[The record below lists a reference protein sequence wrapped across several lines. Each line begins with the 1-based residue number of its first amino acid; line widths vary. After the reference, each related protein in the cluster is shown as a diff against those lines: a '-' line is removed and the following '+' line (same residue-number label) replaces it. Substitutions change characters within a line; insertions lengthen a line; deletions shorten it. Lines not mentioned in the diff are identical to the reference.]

1 MLKWFVNSGWWLG
14 NRHSRESRMLRCCLP
29 GLRAGIAS
37 VKSSWRPAGSIG
49 SIAVIFAL
57 VLLTAC
63 TDYVSQIED
72 RYGEWIVVSSS
83 SAGGTLTDTRDG
95 QSYKTVSIGSQTWM
109 AENLNYNTT
118 NSFCYEDDASNCT
131 KYGRLYTWDAAMEA
145 CPSGWHL
152 PDTTE
157 WNMLVSVAGGW
168 YEGGKLKST
177 NDWYHSEDNTDDF
190 GFSVLP
196 AGHWSKVGKYALRNN
211 DAYFWSS
218 TIATYSDEAL
228 DFHLSNSVGME
239 IEVYVKKETRN
250 SVRCVKDELSEK
262 MSSTNKEK
270 SSSSNK
276 IVASSSSSGAIK
288 SSSSVK
294 DSSSS
299 KKMESSGSLKNESSS
314 SVKKV
319 ESSSSGSKVTEPA
332 EVSSSSAVA
341 PPMSSSSSSITQN
354 LSSSSSKN
362 VIQSSSDNL
371 TSSTSSPTSSS
382 IGSSSSDIPSSSSV
396 SQSVVDPSTV
406 VVGNVT
412 DSRDGQSYKT
422 VTIGSPIWM
431 AQNLNYETENSYC
444 NEDNPSN
451 CSKYG
456 RLYSWGAAM
465 DSVGL
470 WSANGKGCGNG
481 VTCSPTYSVR
491 GVCPTGWHLPNNS
504 EWEQLFIAVGGSSTA
519 GKMLRSSDG
528 WSDGDNGMDAYSF
541 AALPA
546 GFRDDRGKYGLG
558 GNLFIWSSSENG
570 SYGAYYSYYDKEI
583 AGLQYYGKSYA
594 FSVRCVKD

>member
-1 MLKWFVNSGWWLG
+1 MWFVNSGWWLG
-14 NRHSRESRMLRCCLP
+14 NRHSPLR
-29 GLRAGIAS
+29 RGIS
-37 VKSSWRPAGSIG
+37 LVFSLSS
-49 SIAVIFAL
+49 L
-57 VLLTAC
+57 VLITAC

-83 SAGGTLTDTRDG
+83 SAGGSLTDTRDG
-95 QSYKTVSIGSQTWM
+95 QTYKTVTIGTQTWM
-109 AENLNYNTT
+109 AENLNYKTT
-118 NSFCYEDDASNCT
+118 NSFCYEDNASNCT

-218 TIATYSDEAL
+218 TIATSSDEAL

-262 MSSTNKEK
+262 TSSSNKEK

-288 SSSSVK
+288 SSFSVK

-299 KKMESSGSLKNESSS
+299 KKLESSGSLKNESSS

-341 PPMSSSSSSITQN
+341 PPMSSSSSSITQK

-382 IGSSSSDIPSSSSV
+382 IGSSSSDILSSSSV

-406 VVGNVT
+406 VVGNTT

-422 VTIGSPIWM
+422 VTIGSQIWM
-431 AQNLNYETENSYC
+431 AQNLNYETANSYC
-444 NEDNPSN
+444 YDNTPSN

-456 RLYSWGAAM
+456 RLYTWAAAM
-465 DSVGL
+465 DSVGT
-470 WSANGKGCGNG
+470 WSSNGKGCGYRK
-481 VTCSPTYSVR
+481 TCSPKYPVR
-491 GVCPTGWHLPNNS
+491 GVCPEGWHLPTQM
-504 EWEQLFIAVGGSSTA
+504 EWNTLITEVGGQSTV
-519 GKMLRSSDG
+519 GKVLKSTSGWWNRSSD
-528 WSDGDNGMDAYSF
+528 NGSGNGTDAYAFS
-541 AALPA
+541 ALPA
-546 GFRDDRGKYGLG
+546 GDRDYDGYYYNE
-558 GNLFIWSSSENG
+558 GNGTNFWSSSEGN
-570 SYGAYYSYYDKEI
+570 YDLYAYRMYLYYDYDYAYLNGNNK
-583 AGLQYYGKSYA
+583 YYA